1 MYSQKS
7 TKYDCKLFCLS
18 VILSSTCVKA
28 VTFVL
33 KTTMTKMK
41 RICRPKFYLFI
52 FLAKI
57 RGARPPPLI
66 LAKIMDPLD
75 PKIGSPRSATSF
87 KPGFAEFSRMSLDV
101 QVQPPNQPATLNK
114 SNYGQ
119 SRTKSQF
126 VFILPT

>member
-57 RGARPPPLI
+57 RGAWAPPYFG
-66 LAKIMDPLD
+66 KNN
-75 PKIGSPRSATSF
+75 GSPRS
-87 KPGFAEFSRMSLDV
+87 KNWIP
-101 QVQPPNQPATLNK
+101 
-114 SNYGQ
+114 
-119 SRTKSQF
+119 
-126 VFILPT
+126 